1 MCSYNWHCKYCNFY
15 FFKIAGIFKAGKADV
30 TTVSP
35 GLFACQ
41 QVSFATP
48 FHGGHEVTVLAS
60 LGRSIKRR
68 TRGNGGAIWVESVDQ
83 SGFKACI
90 LEYSDGS
97 NNTAEVNWI
106 ATQSAPSGGK
116 RGSISLGDW
125 TTGTQCKIVNFQQ
138 VSVLICVF
146 FFKLNVYYEWSQLTV
161 QYFHFIRGQLSSL
174 YQWYRFLKTVV
185 NISLIHWFIHNFSFF
200 LFFFYHLRFC
210 FHGKPYFSLEIKEEV
225 QIDNNMLNM

>member
-1 MCSYNWHCKYCNFY
+1 M
-15 FFKIAGIFKAGKADV
+15 

-60 LGRSIKRR
+60 LSRSIKSP

-106 ATQSAPSGGK
+106 ATQSAPAGGK
-116 RGSISLGDW
+116 RGSTSFGDW
-125 TTGTQCKIVNFQQ
+125 TTGTQCKIISFQQ
-138 VSVLICVF
+138 ASVLIC
-146 FFKLNVYYEWSQLTV
+146 
-161 QYFHFIRGQLSSL
+161 
-174 YQWYRFLKTVV
+174 
-185 NISLIHWFIHNFSFF
+185 NISIL
-200 LFFFYHLRFC
+200 
-210 FHGKPYFSLEIKEEV
+210 
-225 QIDNNMLNM
+225 

>member
-1 MCSYNWHCKYCNFY
+1 M
-15 FFKIAGIFKAGKADV
+15 

-60 LGRSIKRR
+60 LGRSIKSP

-116 RGSISLGDW
+116 RGSISFGDW
-125 TTGTQCKIVNFQQ
+125 TTGTKCKIINFQQ
-138 VSVLICVF
+138 VSVLIF
-146 FFKLNVYYEWSQLTV
+146 FSN
-161 QYFHFIRGQLSSL
+161 
-174 YQWYRFLKTVV
+174 
-185 NISLIHWFIHNFSFF
+185 
-200 LFFFYHLRFC
+200 
-210 FHGKPYFSLEIKEEV
+210 
-225 QIDNNMLNM
+225 

>member
-1 MCSYNWHCKYCNFY
+1 M
-15 FFKIAGIFKAGKADV
+15 

-60 LGRSIKRR
+60 LGRSIKSR

-97 NNTAEVNWI
+97 NNTAQVNWI
-106 ATQSAPSGGK
+106 ATQSAPPGGK
-116 RGSISLGDW
+116 RGSISFGDW
-125 TTGTQCKIVNFQQ
+125 TTGTKCKIINFQQ
-138 VSVLICVF
+138 VSVLIC
-146 FFKLNVYYEWSQLTV
+146 
-161 QYFHFIRGQLSSL
+161 I
-174 YQWYRFLKTVV
+174 
-185 NISLIHWFIHNFSFF
+185 FF
-200 LFFFYHLRFC
+200 LIKGMLRVTSTNSAIFPFYKGSCHQYISGIDTLRR
-210 FHGKPYFSLEIKEEV
+210 L
-225 QIDNNMLNM
+225 

>member
-1 MCSYNWHCKYCNFY
+1 M
-15 FFKIAGIFKAGKADV
+15 

-60 LGRSIKRR
+60 LGRSIKSR

-125 TTGTQCKIVNFQQ
+125 TTGTQCKIINFQQ
-138 VSVLICVF
+138 VSVLICF
-146 FFKLNVYYEWSQLTV
+146 FFFQIKGILRVISTNNAIFPFYKGT
-161 QYFHFIRGQLSSL
+161 IGI
-174 YQWYRFLKTVV
+174 
-185 NISLIHWFIHNFSFF
+185 NISTT
-200 LFFFYHLRFC
+200 
-210 FHGKPYFSLEIKEEV
+210 
-225 QIDNNMLNM
+225 

>member
-1 MCSYNWHCKYCNFY
+1 M
-15 FFKIAGIFKAGKADV
+15 

-60 LGRSIKRR
+60 LGRSIKSP

-116 RGSISLGDW
+116 RGSISFGDW
-125 TTGTQCKIVNFQQ
+125 TTGTQCKIINFQQ
-138 VSVLICVF
+138 VSVLIC
-146 FFKLNVYYEWSQLTV
+146 
-161 QYFHFIRGQLSSL
+161 I
-174 YQWYRFLKTVV
+174 
-185 NISLIHWFIHNFSFF
+185 FF
-200 LFFFYHLRFC
+200 LIKGMLGAIHSTKIQTGPTGKRGPPQKVDQFFRNVSGWTERIH
-210 FHGKPYFSLEIKEEV
+210 
-225 QIDNNMLNM
+225 

>member
-1 MCSYNWHCKYCNFY
+1 MCSYNWHCKYFNFY
-15 FFKIAGIFKAGKADV
+15 FFKIAGIFEAGKANV
-30 TTVSP
+30 TTPSL

-48 FHGGHEVTVLAS
+48 FQSGQEVTVLAT
-60 LGRSIKRR
+60 LGRSIKSP

-116 RGSISLGDW
+116 RGSISFGDW
-125 TTGTQCKIVNFQQ
+125 TTGTKCKIINFQQ
-138 VSVLICVF
+138 VSVLIC
-146 FFKLNVYYEWSQLTV
+146 
-161 QYFHFIRGQLSSL
+161 I
-174 YQWYRFLKTVV
+174 
-185 NISLIHWFIHNFSFF
+185 FF
-200 LFFFYHLRFC
+200 LIKGMLRVTSTNSAIFPFYKGSWHQYISGIDTLRR
-210 FHGKPYFSLEIKEEV
+210 L
-225 QIDNNMLNM
+225 